1 MATCWRSRRSGASS
15 PDGGGACATYPWGV
29 SFDRA
34 SLPPMDVADR
44 SARLRSRLTEVPCD
58 ALLVTNL
65 TNVRYLTGFGGSAA
79 LLLVPADEAAE
90 PVFVTD
96 GRYRDQAT
104 SQLAE
109 AGVEARTVIG
119 LEEDARRQALGD
131 AVTGVARLGLESE
144 NVTWAQT
151 RRFDDNWFADAEL
164 VPTVGL
170 VESLRL
176 VKDAGEV
183 ARIQA
188 ACAMADTALA
198 AVRHRLGEGATEAEV
213 ALELEWQ
220 MRRLGADGPSFETI
234 VASGPNAAMPHHR
247 AGARRIVEG
256 DLVVLDFGALVDGYH
271 SDMTRTVMVGEPND
285 TQARMYEVVQEAQA
299 AGVAAVRSG
308 VEAKAVDDACRSI
321 IQDAGWGEAF
331 LHATG
336 HGVGLDIHE
345 PPRVARTTD
354 AMLADGHVVT
364 VEPGVYL
371 AEHGGVRI
379 EDTVLVTSEGCRT
392 LTQAPKEP
400 HL

>member
-1 MATCWRSRRSGASS
+1 M
-15 PDGGGACATYPWGV
+15 
-29 SFDRA
+29 SFDPP
-34 SLPPMDVADR
+34 SLPPMDVTDR
-44 SARLRSRLTEVPCD
+44 AAGLRSRLPEVACD

-65 TNVRYLTGFGGSAA
+65 TNVRYLTGFTGSAA
-79 LLLVPADEAAE
+79 LLLVPADVAAE
-90 PVFVTD
+90 LVFVTD

-119 LEEDARRQALGD
+119 LEEDARRQALAEAAAGL
-131 AVTGVARLGLESE
+131 GRLGLESE
-144 NVTWAQT
+144 NVTWAQQ
-151 RRFDDNWFADAEL
+151 RRFGRDWFPDSRL
-164 VPTVGL
+164 VATGGL

-188 ACAMADTALA
+188 ACAMADAALA
-198 AVRHRLGEGATEAEV
+198 VVRQRLGDGATEAEV

-220 MRRLGADGPSFETI
+220 MRRLGAEGPSFETI

-247 AGARRIVEG
+247 AGDRRIEEG

-271 SDMTRTVMVGEPND
+271 SDMTRTVMIGEPSD
-285 TQARMYEVVQEAQA
+285 MQSRMYEVVREAQA
-299 AGVAAVRSG
+299 AGVAAVKAGAEARS
-308 VEAKAVDDACRSI
+308 VDDACRSVI
-321 IQDAGWGEAF
+321 RDAGWDEAF

-345 PPRVARTTD
+345 PPRVAKTTD
-354 AMLADGHVVT
+354 AMLADGQVVT

-379 EDTVLVTSEGCRT
+379 EDTVVVTSEGSRT
-392 LTQAPKEP
+392 LTLAPKEP
-400 HL
+400 QL